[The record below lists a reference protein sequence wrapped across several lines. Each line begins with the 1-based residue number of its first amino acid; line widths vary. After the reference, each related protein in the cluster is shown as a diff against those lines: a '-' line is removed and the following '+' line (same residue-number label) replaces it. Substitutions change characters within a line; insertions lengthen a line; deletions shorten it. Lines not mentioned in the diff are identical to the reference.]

1 MPGVVIDISEKAA
14 GDPTATLEAEDLEN
28 WESQHGPLP
37 HGGVVLLRT
46 GWGKFYYTDYS
57 KYLGTDTNQA
67 EDMRSVNVI
76 LCCCYN
82 CHVLFCYFKV
92 SRIWQDGC

>member
-1 MPGVVIDISEKAA
+1 MPGVVVDISEKAA

-28 WESQHGPLP
+28 WELQHGPLP

-67 EDMRSVNVI
+67 EDMTAGQFGPKKGDIEWVH
-76 LCCCYN
+76 YN
-82 CHVLFCYFKV
+82 EYIEYH
-92 SRIWQDGC
+92 IGDIE